1 MNTAVLTD
9 ALNGYEDALSAN
21 DAVAATTLVT
31 RLLANGADPVAV
43 LTDVVATA
51 QRTVGSR
58 WQRGEWTVAEEHA
71 ATAIAVAAT
80 TAVAGHVRQVPVTR
94 GRVLVACAEREWHAL
109 PAMIIAC
116 ALRANGWDS
125 TLLGA
130 ATTPLRLSQHLQD
143 LGPDA
148 IAVSCSVLAS
158 LPTTRRF
165 MEAGT
170 GAGVPVVVG
179 GPAFGYD
186 DVRATALGATAWAPD
201 AHGAVAVLAGLPAVV
216 PPATPLPADAVAEQS
231 ALDLD
236 HRRLVAMLRD
246 RWSPT
251 REVGVDSRVLEVA
264 GDALHQ
270 ALHAVAA
277 ALLTADP
284 RPVAETSAWIAEL
297 LRTRGADATAITE
310 LGTLMTS
317 ALRDYPLAG
326 RLVAEHF
333 TGDWPDL

>member
-9 ALNGYEDALSAN
+9 ALNSYEDALSAN

-31 RLLANGADPVAV
+31 RLLADGADPVAV

-80 TAVAGHVRQVPVTR
+80 TAVAGHVRQVPVTH

-165 MEAGT
+165 IEAGT

-251 REVGVDSRVLEVA
+251 REVGADSRVLEVA

-277 ALLTADP
+277 A
-284 RPVAETSAWIAEL
+284 
-297 LRTRGADATAITE
+297 
-310 LGTLMTS
+310 
-317 ALRDYPLAG
+317 
-326 RLVAEHF
+326 
-333 TGDWPDL
+333 